1 MHELCALMSLMLA
14 NEYHHAT
21 ITRISDCKWESVA
34 SYSMKG
40 GLGGTVHPKIKIL
53 P

>member
-34 SYSMKG
+34 SQMKG
-40 GLGGTVHPKIKIL
+40 MEVWRDSAPPKK
-53 P
+53 